1 MQLKSKTGYINET
14 QENVFEYLIDLNNYQ
29 DLFPA
34 DKISEW
40 ESDKD
45 SCSFKIK
52 GAASI
57 GFIKKSVEPFS
68 KINLRSGD
76 KSPIEFELSIL
87 LSDNDGKTEGSI
99 VFDSNVN
106 PFLRMMIEKPLKNL
120 FEHMIDNMERKFN

>member
-40 ESDKD
+40 ESDNN

-57 GFIKKSVEPFS
+57 GFVKKATEPFS
-68 KINLRSGD
+68 KIVLISGD
-76 KSPIEFELSIL
+76 KSPIEFELVIL
-87 LSDNDGKTEGSI
+87 LSEMSGKTEGNI
-99 VFDSNVN
+99 EFESNVN

-120 FEHMIDNMERKFN
+120 FEHMIDNMEKKFS

>member
-1 MQLKSKTGYINET
+1 MKLTSKTGHINEAI
-14 QENVFEYLIDLNNYQ
+14 EIVFDFLNDLNNYQ
-29 DLFPA
+29 ELFPD

-40 ESDKD
+40 ESNKD

-57 GFIKKSVEPFS
+57 GFIKKSVVPFS
-68 KINLRSGD
+68 RINLVSGD

-87 LSDNDGKTEGSI
+87 LSNDEGKTTGNIE
-99 VFDSNVN
+99 FESNVN

-120 FEHMIDNMERKFN
+120 FEHMIDNMERKFS